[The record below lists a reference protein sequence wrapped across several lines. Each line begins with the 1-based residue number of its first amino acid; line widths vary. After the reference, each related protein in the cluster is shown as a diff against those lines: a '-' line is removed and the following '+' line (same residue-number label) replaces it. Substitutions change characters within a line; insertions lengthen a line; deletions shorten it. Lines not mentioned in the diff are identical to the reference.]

1 MTIEEA
7 KKILEGELLAVTLE
21 SNVSK
26 ETQQKRLNEKFRA
39 LNVAIEAIDKQIPRK
54 PIGGFDFANNE
65 YKICCECSAIVQ
77 DGEWKANYCPDCGQ
91 VLDWSDNSD
100 E

>member
-7 KKILEGELLAVTLE
+7 KKRLEGELLAVTLE

-26 ETQQKRLNEKFRA
+26 ETQKERLNEKFKA
-39 LNVAIEAIDKQIPRK
+39 LNVALEAIDKQIPKK
-54 PIGGFDFANNE
+54 PINLP
-65 YKICCECSAIVQ
+65 
-77 DGEWKANYCPDCGQ
+77 DGYPFYYEVKGCPVCGESVYVAEDEFCPSCGQ
-91 VLDWSDNSD
+91 ALDWSDVD

>member
-7 KKILEGELLAVTLE
+7 RKILERELLAVTLE

-26 ETQQKRLNEKFRA
+26 KEAQKKRLNEKFKA
-39 LNVAIEAIDKQIPRK
+39 LNVALEAIDKQIPRK

-65 YKICCECSAIVQ
+65 YEICCECSAIVQ
-77 DGEWKANYCPDCGQ
+77 DGEWKANYCPSCGQ
-91 VLDWSDNSD
+91 ALDWSDTD
-100 E
+100 D

>member
-1 MTIEEA
+1 MTFEEA
-7 KKILEGELLAVTLE
+7 RKILERELLAVTLE

-26 ETQQKRLNEKFRA
+26 ETQKKRLNEKFAA
-39 LNVAIEAIDKQIPRK
+39 LNMAVGAIDKQIPRK

-77 DGEWKANYCPDCGQ
+77 DGEWRANYCPDCGQ
-91 VLDWSDNSD
+91 ALDWSDTD
-100 E
+100 D

>member
-39 LNVAIEAIDKQIPRK
+39 LNVALEAIDKQIPKK
-54 PIGGFDFANNE
+54 PLSGIDFMGNE
-65 YKICCECSAIVQ
+65 FRICCDCSAIVQ
-77 DGEWKANYCPDCGQ
+77 DGEWRANYCPACGQ
-91 VLDWSDNSD
+91 ALDWGETD

>member
-1 MTIEEA
+1 MTFEEA

-26 ETQQKRLNEKFRA
+26 GTQQKRLNEKFRA
-39 LNVAIEAIDKQIPRK
+39 LNVALEAIDKQIPKK

-65 YKICCECSAIVQ
+65 YEICCQCSAIVQ
-77 DGEWKANYCPDCGQ
+77 DGEWRANYCPDCGQ
-91 VLDWSDNSD
+91 ALDWGDKN

>member
-1 MTIEEA
+1 MTFEEA

-26 ETQQKRLNEKFRA
+26 KETQKERLNERFKA
-39 LNVAIEAIDKQIPRK
+39 LNVALEAIDKQIPRK

-65 YKICCECSAIVQ
+65 YNIRFVVNVRQ
-77 DGEWKANYCPDCGQ
+77 
-91 VLDWSDNSD
+91 
-100 E
+100 